1 MRELQTMTIVD
12 ELSVDRI
19 RIGVTGKTKPEI
31 LRELL
36 EVLND
41 KGLIEDVD
49 RALQEFLDREAKGS
63 TGIGNGI
70 AIPHVRSE
78 QARTLE
84 YVVATSKEGVDFKS
98 LDGDP
103 IHIIV
108 LMMAPKDSHGVH
120 IKALARVSRILND
133 ESVRVRLAKAETPEI
148 VMQLLAEREEE
159 IG

>member
-19 RIGVTGKTKPEI
+19 RIGVGGSTKPEI

-36 EVLND
+36 GVLNE
-41 KGLIEDVD
+41 KGLLEDLD
-49 RALQEFLDREAKGS
+49 RALQEFLEREGKGS

-78 QARTLE
+78 QAKKLE
-84 YVVATSKEGVDFKS
+84 YVVATSKEGVDFES

-108 LMMAPKDSHGVH
+108 LMMAPKDSHGIH

-133 ESVRVRLAKAETPEI
+133 ESVRVRLANADTPETVLRLI
-148 VMQLLAEREEE
+148 AEREEE